1 MENKEETNN
10 GNRETI
16 DERYHKKSIQKHKL
30 YKDKKIDLDE
40 EIEKY
45 VNERYPKRFEYVNKS
60 LAALEMIVKLNK
72 KIPPDDIWNKV
83 AEENGFLSN
92 ISIEYIED
100 KNWRDVR

>member
-1 MENKEETNN
+1 MEIEKQLMKD
-10 GNRETI
+10 TI
-16 DERYHKKSIQKHKL
+16 KKSIQKHKL